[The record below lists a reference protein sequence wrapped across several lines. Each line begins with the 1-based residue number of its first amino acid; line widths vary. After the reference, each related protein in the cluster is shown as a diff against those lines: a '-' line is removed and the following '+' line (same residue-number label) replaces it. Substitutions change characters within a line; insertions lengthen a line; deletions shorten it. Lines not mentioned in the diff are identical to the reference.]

1 MITTLS
7 GVIGE
12 KIGNQ
17 LILDVNGVGYGLMV
31 TLDDYSRFAVGEKA
45 KLYIYEHI
53 REQAYD
59 LFGFSRLS
67 AKDLFEQLLSV
78 KSVGPK
84 VAIAVLN
91 IGNEEFVRQ
100 SIANGEVKLL
110 QGAKG
115 VGRRAAEQIVVELR
129 DKVGVVVG
137 EGGEAVVGRSGVSA
151 QDEAEQALIALG
163 YSDMDAQRALNGIDK
178 SLPTE
183 ERIKQALKGGK

>member
-137 EGGEAVVGRSGVSA
+137 EGAEAVVGRSGVSA